1 MLLGAIE
8 AGGTKF
14 VLGVGTPAGEIIAK
28 TTLKTENPAVLLP
41 KIESF
46 FADYELA
53 AVGVGSF
60 GPLDLNPNSKSYG
73 FITNTPKLAWQNF
86 DLLGSLKS
94 SLDVPIF
101 LTTDVNASCLGEKTF
116 GAFQDYTSLVYFTIG
131 TGVGA
136 GGIQGG
142 QFIQGLS
149 HPEMGH
155 MLLRQHPADL
165 YAGNCPFHQNCL
177 EGLASGP
184 AIMARAGRASHLLA
198 EADQTWE
205 FVSDYLAQAAFNVSL
220 ILSPEVIIFGG
231 GVMKQPQLLP
241 KIRQKLMLLN
251 QNYLSLPNLDDYL
264 QTDSLADLQGLL
276 GCIALAQQQLS
287 PTKMANR

>member
-28 TTLKTENPAVLLP
+28 TTLKTESPAVLLP
-41 KIESF
+41 KIKSF
-46 FADYELA
+46 FTDYELA

-60 GPLDLNPNSKSYG
+60 GPLDLNPSSKSYG
-73 FITNTPKLAWQNF
+73 SITNTPKLAWQNF

-94 SLDVPIF
+94 SLNVPVF

-136 GGIQGG
+136 GGIQGE

-184 AIMARAGRASHLLA
+184 AIAARAGQAGHLLA

-231 GVMKQPQLLP
+231 GVMKQAQLLP
-241 KIRQKLMLLN
+241 KIRQKLALLN